1 MHQPVLLMVDDH
13 KPRLAPKMLIDAIYH
28 NVTCSVSRATQP
40 TCGNQMSLNSTNRSR
55 ASFRP
60 SYTPRFEPSATSN
73 RHRCIA
79 ALRHPIIKR
88 SIQISFEHC
97 GIWPFSSIKMVD
109 MIQYESSIPSDVDPI
124 DQGIMG
130 LFSAEV
136 ARREAEKDNA
146 AKLRNQTA
154 SIE

>member
-1 MHQPVLLMVDDH
+1 MLCLPSHTTHLRQP
-13 KPRLAPKMLIDAIYH
+13 
-28 NVTCSVSRATQP
+28 NVTEFNKSVKSLLSTELHAKIRAK
-40 TCGNQMSLNSTNRSR
+40 CHLES
-55 ASFRP
+55 P
-60 SYTPRFEPSATSN
+60 SM
-73 RHRCIA
+73 H
-79 ALRHPIIKR
+79 RHPIIKR